1 MLPALL
7 KKSPLLKGLID
18 FILPPLC
25 LACGKF
31 DEDAKGICPACR
43 KLIDTYNQPLCL
55 GCFATLPAGKT
66 CPDCGGI
73 SVPLYAYGNYTSPL
87 QDVIIQ
93 FKFHGLTAPAALLA
107 PPLYEQFQKELSDLK
122 ADLVIPVPLYPGR
135 ERRRGY
141 NQAALFA
148 EQISQLLKLPMR
160 TDILHRTEK
169 RKPQARLNFNMRE
182 KNVRDVF
189 TVTDT
194 SEKTTRVILVDDV
207 VTSGA
212 TAREACRE
220 LEQGGYHVCAVLAM
234 AHSR

>member
-18 FILPPLC
+18 FVLPPLC

-31 DEDAKGICPACR
+31 DEDSSGICQTCR
-43 KLIDTYNQPLCL
+43 KRIDTYSQPLCL

-66 CPDCGGI
+66 CPVCEGK
-73 SVPLYAYGNYTSPL
+73 SVPLYAYGNYSSPL

-107 PPLYEQFQKELSDLK
+107 PPLYEQFQQELSDLK

-148 EQISQLLKLPMR
+148 EQMARLLELPVR
-160 TDILHRTEK
+160 TDIIHRTEN
-169 RKPQARLNFNMRE
+169 RKPQAKLKLNMRE

-189 TVTDT
+189 TVTST
-194 SEKTTRVILVDDV
+194 SEQTVSVILGDDV

-212 TAREACRE
+212 TALEACRE
-220 LEQGGYHVCAVLAM
+220 LKQGGYHVCAVLAM
-234 AHSR
+234 AHGR